1 MPGLSPRIL
10 VRRATVAMFLSA
22 AYATSLNA
30 QALPSSSG
38 ELDAPR
44 VQIYT
49 GYSYWHPI
57 DASINNVPFPDV
69 KFGAIG
75 SATYFLRPWLG
86 VTAQFGSHVDDAHG
100 PEGNMDLGL
109 QFQTSAHRFTPFVH
123 VLGGST
129 FLGGPA
135 NNGRKYGWNA
145 TAGVGLDWVPTYHHD
160 WLAVR
165 LFQGDYEY
173 NHVDFGPSSADGL
186 SGGIAKNNTLN
197 ASTGLVFRFGGHH
210 RLDMQPQMS
219 CSANRVDGIAG
230 DRVTVNS
237 QILGFDVLKPMQY
250 TWHTTGGMILGGG
263 SDNAIIDTAGLPA
276 GDYRV
281 TGLVTQGRRAAQCS
295 AAFSARQPQPPTV
308 SCIASPT
315 SVAPGGNAT
324 VTATGISPDN
334 RPLVY
339 AFNSTSGRLNVN
351 GNTATITAPVSRDVN
366 TVTSSNTTITVTCNA
381 RDDHGQMASAAV
393 TIPVTLR
400 ETYTTDPN
408 LAPLPLQSDMC
419 SVSFERDR
427 RRPARVDNE
436 GKACLDGVALS
447 LQRQQDATLVILGD
461 HTSRESVAMA
471 AERAVNVKLYLTREK
486 GIDASRIKVRVK
498 DGGIAQVQ
506 NVYLSVGST
515 FNEEGRAINER
526 AVVHHSESYGRTG
539 APATTHPRRRT
550 TTRKPKAATQ
560 NTDTSVAPASSDQTF
575 QPPAGQVAQP
585 NDPSS

>member
-1 MPGLSPRIL
+1 MPGLFS
-10 VRRATVAMFLSA
+10 RATVAMLLSA
-22 AYATSLNA
+22 TCVASLAA
-30 QALPSSSG
+30 QARRSTSG

-57 DASINNVPFPDV
+57 DANINNVPFPDV

-173 NHVDFGPSSADGL
+173 NHVDFGPISTNGL

-197 ASTGLVFRFGGHH
+197 ASTGLIFRFGGHH
-210 RLDMQPQMS
+210 RQDMQPQMS

-230 DRVTVNS
+230 DRITVNS

-250 TWHTTGGMILGGG
+250 TWHTSGGMILGEGTD
-263 SDNAIIDTAGLPA
+263 SAIIDTAGLPA

-281 TGLVTQGRRAAQCS
+281 SGSVSQGRRAAQCN
-295 AAFSARQPQPPTV
+295 AAFSVRQPQPPTV

-315 SVAPGGNAT
+315 SVAPGSTAT

-334 RPLVY
+334 RSLIY

-351 GNTATITAPVSRDVN
+351 GNTATITASPSRDIN
-366 TVTSSNTTITVTCNA
+366 ASTIITVTCNA
-381 RDDHGQMASAAV
+381 RDDHGQMASASVA
-393 TIPVTLR
+393 IPVTLK

-436 GKACLDGVALS
+436 AKACLDGVALS
-447 LQRQQDATLVILGD
+447 LQRQQDSTLVVLGD

-471 AERAVNVKLYLTREK
+471 AERAVNVKLYLTQEK
-486 GIDASRIKVRVK
+486 GIDASRIQVRVK

-506 NVYLSVGST
+506 NIYLSVGST

-526 AVVHHSESYGRTG
+526 AVVHHSESYGRAGT
-539 APATTHPRRRT
+539 PATTHSRSRT
-550 TTRKPKAATQ
+550 TTRKPKTTTP
-560 NTDTSVAPASSDQTF
+560 NTSTAPTTSDQTF
-575 QPPAGQVAQP
+575 QPPAGQVPQP
-585 NDPSS
+585 K